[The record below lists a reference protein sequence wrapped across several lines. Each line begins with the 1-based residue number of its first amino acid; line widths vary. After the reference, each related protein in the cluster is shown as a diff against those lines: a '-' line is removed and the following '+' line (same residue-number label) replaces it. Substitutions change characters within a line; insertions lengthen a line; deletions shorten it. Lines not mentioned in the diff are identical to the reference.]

1 MADNT
6 ASAYGDL
13 TSWARR
19 EVELV
24 CNKESGPF
32 SDYYKACCESALKAY
47 ESLIQDNHSGMSWSI
62 TRSILMQLMEDKPLS
77 PVTEEDFSVI
87 PTIQDDPAWLASQGL
102 VDIIPCSRMR
112 GLYKYIYKDGT
123 ILYKDINRVS
133 VRDISTD
140 TYWTSGFMSNLV
152 SEMYPI
158 TMPYI
163 GEKYIANVEENRS
176 ISCKDDYDGIAFK
189 TLTHPDGSI
198 ETIDRFFIEDAEG
211 NWNEVGETTY
221 KLFLEGEPK

>member
-140 TYWTSGFMSNLV
+140 TYWISGFMSNLV
-152 SEMYPI
+152 SEMYPV

-176 ISCKDDYDGIAFK
+176 ISCKGDYDGIAFK
-189 TLTHPDGSI
+189 TLKHPDGTVEAI
-198 ETIDRFFIEDAEG
+198 NRFFIEDAEG
-211 NWNEVGETTY
+211 NWNEFDENFYKNFFKGET
-221 KLFLEGEPK
+221 K